1 MKFDKRLLQPRF
13 AASIFVFIVLSGLV
27 TSAKTVRPASPTT
40 LPANETI
47 INLTDFNP
55 VGDGVADDG
64 PALQKA
70 LDALAENGGGT
81 LLIPAGRYLIA
92 TPVAKD
98 FSSLSHGKIN
108 IQGIPSNTM
117 PAPVDATGE
126 ELAAS
131 LDLTS
136 EIIPATASQ
145 ENALTLSN
153 LEQVTIEHVAF
164 TGREQAQTDAFV
176 TIYLSD
182 IDKATIRHCEF
193 YGISTFGLKPNFGG
207 GNVIRAVRSNMSIEF
222 SSFLG
227 CTANSGAYAP
237 IVENIEWLGFNIS
250 NSIFIDYGTRS
261 FYGKMGLGAPLS
273 WINIANAAATTP
285 DSPRREVVIRDIFLD
300 EGGWVGITAFPRNW
314 GPATAPID
322 LIYISGL
329 KMNVS
334 NLGTA
339 GHLFYDARNLLI
351 ENSHY
356 GWSHNT
362 VAAVHINRF
371 EHAILDRLTCIAD
384 ADRIRADAGTAQLT
398 VINSNFGGIDSE
410 ALSTRVIETSPED
423 DPVQYVRQ
431 QFVSM
436 LGRPPD
442 PAAHF
447 YWSERLL
454 ECEDD
459 NECVSQQRAAL
470 SEYLKND
477 PSSDFSLTG
486 SVVDENGNPLSG
498 TTISLTGSQSSV
510 VVTDEQGNFR
520 FSGLPTSGSYTLVAG
535 KQHYSFTDGAQ
546 TLVHPANNLSVVLHA
561 RLNRHSIAGQ
571 ITKADGSGISGVT
584 LQLLEAPAITVTTD
598 ADGFYSFPELSAG
611 ESYTVV
617 PSSNDFVFDPVNTS
631 FNDLGADQEA
641 NFGGK
646 LKPELIVIE
655 SSDLAIALDSVSFV
669 PQPFSL
675 FNSLG
680 FSNDGM
686 MRVMLFAK
694 NLEPNSSQVSVTAE
708 EDNGKTYPLDIEYI
722 GEIPSQSWLTQ
733 LNIKLSP
740 TLLSGK
746 CVQLRVSAAGVS
758 SNNGRICIA
767 K

>member
-1 MKFDKRLLQPRF
+1 MKFDKGSLQPRL
-13 AASIFVFIVLSGLV
+13 AASIIVLIVLSGLV
-27 TSAKTVRPASPTT
+27 TSAKTVRPATT
-40 LPANETI
+40 PSANETI
-47 INLTDFNP
+47 ISLADFNP

-81 LLIPAGRYLIA
+81 LFIPAGRYLIA

-98 FSSLSHGKIN
+98 FSTLAGARIT
-108 IQGIPSNTM
+108 IQGVPSNTM
-117 PAPVDATGE
+117 PAPPDATGE

-131 LDLTS
+131 LDLAS
-136 EIIPATASQ
+136 EIIPAVASQ

-182 IDKATIRHCEF
+182 VDRATIRHCEF

-237 IVENIEWLGFNIS
+237 IVENIEWRGFNIS

-362 VAAVHINRF
+362 IAAVHIDRF

-459 NECVSQQRAAL
+459 
-470 SEYLKND
+470 
-477 PSSDFSLTG
+477 
-486 SVVDENGNPLSG
+486 
-498 TTISLTGSQSSV
+498 
-510 VVTDEQGNFR
+510 
-520 FSGLPTSGSYTLVAG
+520 
-535 KQHYSFTDGAQ
+535 
-546 TLVHPANNLSVVLHA
+546 
-561 RLNRHSIAGQ
+561 
-571 ITKADGSGISGVT
+571 
-584 LQLLEAPAITVTTD
+584 
-598 ADGFYSFPELSAG
+598 
-611 ESYTVV
+611 
-617 PSSNDFVFDPVNTS
+617 
-631 FNDLGADQEA
+631 
-641 NFGGK
+641 
-646 LKPELIVIE
+646 
-655 SSDLAIALDSVSFV
+655 
-669 PQPFSL
+669 
-675 FNSLG
+675 
-680 FSNDGM
+680 
-686 MRVMLFAK
+686 
-694 NLEPNSSQVSVTAE
+694 
-708 EDNGKTYPLDIEYI
+708 
-722 GEIPSQSWLTQ
+722 
-733 LNIKLSP
+733 
-740 TLLSGK
+740 
-746 CVQLRVSAAGVS
+746 
-758 SNNGRICIA
+758 
-767 K
+767 